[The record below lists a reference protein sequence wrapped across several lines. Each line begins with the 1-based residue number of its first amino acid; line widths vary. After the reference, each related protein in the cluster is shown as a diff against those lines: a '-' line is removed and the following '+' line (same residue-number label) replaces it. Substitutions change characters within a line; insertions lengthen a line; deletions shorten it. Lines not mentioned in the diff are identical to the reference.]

1 MSTVIDRPGTTRV
14 EVGERGGLP
23 ALCRRW
29 CQTHDDDVAEAVIDA
44 CEGLVR
50 SRVRQLG
57 SIHADPEDLAQVGRM
72 GVWKAL
78 TRFDPDREVA
88 FTTYAVR
95 TIDGELKRHL
105 RDRTWDTHVP
115 RGAKARMVRVGR
127 ATARLREL
135 GHDVTVDALA
145 RESGL
150 DADDVVDGLIA
161 GAARSTDRL
170 DAPIGVHG
178 RSLLDVLPDP
188 TADDVDLRLDLLEL
202 ISQLPGSQR
211 TAMTLAYFED
221 LRQHEIA
228 AHLGCSQMQVS
239 RLLKRGRA
247 TLAAQVT
254 R

>member
-1 MSTVIDRPGTTRV
+1 M
-14 EVGERGGLP
+14 
-23 ALCRRW
+23 
-29 CQTHDDDVAEAVIDA
+29 AEAVLTA

-50 SRVRQLG
+50 SRVRRLG
-57 SIHADPEDLAQVGRM
+57 STHADPEDLAQVGRM

-127 ATARLREL
+127 ANAHLREH
-135 GHDVTVDALA
+135 GEEVTVDALA

-150 DADDVVDGLIA
+150 EVEEVLDGLVA
-161 GAARSTDRL
+161 AAARSSDRL
-170 DAPIGVHG
+170 DAPIGQHG
-178 RSLLDVLPDP
+178 RSLLDVLPEP
-188 TADDVDLRLDLLEL
+188 TAEDVDLRMDVLDR
-202 ISQLPGSQR
+202 IAQLPGPQR
-211 TAMTLAYFED
+211 TAMTLAYYQD

-247 TLAAQVT
+247 ALAEHLT